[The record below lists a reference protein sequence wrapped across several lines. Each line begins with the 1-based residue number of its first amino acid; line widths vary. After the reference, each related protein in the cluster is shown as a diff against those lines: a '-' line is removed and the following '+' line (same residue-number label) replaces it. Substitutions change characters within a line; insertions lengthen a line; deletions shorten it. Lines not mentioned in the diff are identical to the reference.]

1 MVPSEAFRLLAE
13 LEANNNRD
21 WFQAHREA
29 IREQVQEPFARTL
42 EAISAALADAPVP
55 LRGGDE
61 TMFRMHRD
69 VRFSADK
76 SPYKTN
82 VSGLLTPSGS
92 KTETGGLTYL
102 HMDSQ
107 GGFLACGF
115 YKMPTPA
122 LNRIRDRIVA
132 KPDTFRAVLDD
143 LEAAGLELSA
153 DDMLK
158 AMPRGYSDHSDAW
171 FANYLKQKVFI
182 VRREIAQADWVSG
195 SVVAEAVRVATA
207 CASLLRFGQVE

>member
-29 IREQVQEPFARTL
+29 IREQLQEPFASTL

-55 LRGGDE
+55 LRGGAE

-82 VSGLLTPSGS
+82 VSGLLTPGG
-92 KTETGGLTYL
+92 TRDEAGGLMYL
-102 HMDSQ
+102 HLDSQ

-115 YKMPTPA
+115 YKMPTSV
-122 LNRIRDRIVA
+122 LNRLRDRIVA
-132 KPDTFRAVLDD
+132 RPDTFRAVLDD
-143 LEAAGLELSA
+143 LAAAGLELSA

-158 AMPRGYSDHSDAW
+158 AMPRGYADQAEAW
-171 FANYLKQKVFI
+171 FAEHLKHKTFI
-182 VRREIAQADWVSG
+182 VRREIGQADWMSG

-207 CASLLRFGQVE
+207 CASLLRFGQAA